1 MLASELHDLGNVGC
15 YRNLYPDDAK
25 DLKHDRSLRVHHVL
39 LLGHYY
45 RSQELGLL
53 TLRDTEVV
61 ARLSDLT
68 SRLVELLRG
77 EVKVLVRFIKWL
89 SCVPKGSTSC
99 LQTRELLR

>member
-68 SRLVELLRG
+68 SHLVDSS
-77 EVKVLVRFIKWL
+77 EVR
-89 SCVPKGSTSC
+89 
-99 LQTRELLR
+99 